1 VDPDLA
7 RAADELAARGIVPGE
22 RAAALRRIYD
32 DRLISVLAELR
43 VLLYG
48 GVLLVAAGAG
58 LLVKENFARIG
69 PLAVAVALGAAVVAG
84 FVWLVRTAPPFDRG
98 KVEPPSLAFDYVALL
113 TVLLAGTDLAFVEA
127 QLEALGPNWPWH
139 FLLMAAVAAAASIRF
154 DSRTLFSLALS
165 SFAAWRGF
173 STAQLERALWRGLDD
188 SVQLNALACG
198 ALFVMLAVELR
209 RKNFKQHFAPVAR
222 HLGWL
227 LILATAL
234 TGTLLSGWRADLY
247 LVLSIACGVV
257 LVARSYGRRDF
268 PFFAYGVLALYLS
281 FVSTLARTEPGLV
294 LGSFLL
300 VAGTVAVVVA
310 LRKVQR
316 RMHEAR

>member
-1 VDPDLA
+1 MDPDLA
-7 RAADELAARGIVPGE
+7 RAAGDLLARGILTSE
-22 RAAALRRIYD
+22 RAAALRRIYEG
-32 DRLISVLAELR
+32 RLVSVLPELR

-48 GVLLVAAGAG
+48 GVLLAAAGAG
-58 LLVKENFARIG
+58 LLVKQNFARIG
-69 PLAVAVALGAAVVAG
+69 PAAVALLFGAAVAAG
-84 FVWLVRTAPPFDRG
+84 FVWLARTAPPFARG
-98 KVEPPSLAFDYVALL
+98 QVEPPSLAFDYVALL
-113 TVLLAGTDLAFVEA
+113 TVLLAGTELAFVET

-139 FLLMAAVAAAASIRF
+139 FLLMAAVSAAAAIRF
-154 DSRTLFSLALS
+154 DSRALFSLALS

-188 SVQLNALACG
+188 SVRLNALGCG

-209 RKNFKQHFAPVAR
+209 RRGFKPHFAPVAR

-247 LVLSIACGVV
+247 LGLSIACGVV
-257 LVARSYGRRDF
+257 LLVRSYGRRDF

-281 FVSTLARTEPGLV
+281 FLSALARTSPGLL
-294 LGSFLL
+294 LGSLLL
-300 VAGTVAVVVA
+300 VMGTVAVAVA

-316 RMHEAR
+316 RMHEAQ